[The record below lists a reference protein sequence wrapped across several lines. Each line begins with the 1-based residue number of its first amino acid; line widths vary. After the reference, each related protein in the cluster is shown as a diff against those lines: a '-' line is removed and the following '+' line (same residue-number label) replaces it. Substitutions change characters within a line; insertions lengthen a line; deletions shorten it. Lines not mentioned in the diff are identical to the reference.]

1 MAEDP
6 KIDILIRT
14 RADTSG
20 TAQTT
25 QSIEKT
31 KEAAEEAKDTIQA
44 AGEAAATAEA
54 KVNKAAQAAAKAADG
69 AAEAV
74 EEASTAAAE
83 GMAETVETGN
93 ELLDNLIGGLVSA
106 VQDTGKAGEEAGDG
120 YAKGVKGKLGGIQW
134 TQDALTAAG
143 KAWELGTLIGTE
155 LGKAMEHYAREG
167 SLDGFFDVWIE
178 GIGRNFG
185 LMTDH
190 WDANIRRVKEAS
202 ELSLVESKKQFA
214 EWRES
219 LSKPPTE
226 DAVTWL
232 KNLAEEART
241 TQAALEDLR
250 SIQAAM
256 QRAAMDQIGQDEA
269 DKLAAIDADPVLTD
283 GEKIRAR
290 QRVRNETESQRL
302 TQRQK
307 GFEQERK
314 TARNTTEAAQ
324 SDLEQKRA
332 IEGAQ
337 DQRAVTWNEIK
348 AMADSAGRGADGKVD
363 PTRASQQFD
372 LEAKRRGI
380 TDMKYGDDEQKKL
393 DAARK
398 AREESEAAAA
408 EAERRER
415 AIRQRT
421 SIEESSDVTNTQR
434 TQQRETGQAEREAQ
448 AADARDAAA
457 AQVER
462 DKAAA
467 AEQARLQG
475 IGNEAATRA
484 VGEMDSLISQAVNPE
499 FKAKLEM
506 LRATLTDSD
515 GATAADVQRI
525 QSFLEQVKTS
535 NADAQR
541 AIANTLSGM
550 VEVQKNF
557 NADIHSLQAQVT
569 SLRNASRVN

>member
-14 RADTSG
+14 RADPSG
-20 TAQTT
+20 AAQTT
-25 QSIEKT
+25 QAIDKT
-31 KEAAEEAKDTIQA
+31 REAAEAAKETIQA
-44 AGEAAATAEA
+44 AGDAAATAES

-83 GMAETVETGN
+83 GMEKTVATGN
-93 ELLDNLIGGLVSA
+93 EMLDNLIGGLVNA
-106 VQDTGKAGEEAGDG
+106 VQQTGKAGEDAGDG

-134 TQDALTAAG
+134 TQDALTAAS

-155 LGKAMEHYAREG
+155 LGKAMEYAMRTGSFEG
-167 SLDGFFDVWIE
+167 FW
-178 GIGRNFG
+178 
-185 LMTDH
+185 DH
-190 WDANIRRVKEAS
+190 WVEGLAS
-202 ELSLVESKKQFA
+202 GFGIDTSAWEVNLKKLEEVTERSL
-214 EWRES
+214 RES
-219 LSKPPTE
+219 RAAYEKWVAEMNKAPDQ
-226 DAVTWL
+226 DAITWL
-232 KNLAEEART
+232 KNLAEEAART
-241 TQAALEDLR
+241 KAALDDLQA
-250 SIQAAM
+250 IQAAV

-290 QRVRNETESQRL
+290 QRVKNETESQRL

-307 GFEQERK
+307 GFERERGA
-314 TARNTTEAAQ
+314 ARDNTLNASGDAAAKREIESAQ
-324 SDLEQKRA
+324 STRA
-332 IEGAQ
+332 RIWSEMRDIAEAGAK
-337 DQRAVTWNEIK
+337 DK
-348 AMADSAGRGADGKVD
+348 DGKLDEKVAD
-363 PTRASQQFD
+363 QLFNNI
-372 LEAKRRGI
+372 AKQRGI
-380 TDMKYGDDEQKKL
+380 TDMEYGDSEQKKFE
-393 DAARK
+393 DARK
-398 AREESEAAAA
+398 AREEAEAAAT

-421 SIEESSDVTNTQR
+421 SIEETSDVTNTQR
-434 TQQRETGQAEREAQ
+434 TQQRESGQAEREAR

-457 AQVER
+457 AQAEK

-475 IGNEAATRA
+475 IGNESATRA
-484 VGEMDSLISQAVNPE
+484 VGEMDSLISQASNPE

-525 QSFLEQVKTS
+525 QAFLEQVKTS
-535 NADAQR
+535 NADGQR
-541 AIANTLSGM
+541 AIANTLASM
-550 VEVQKNF
+550 VEVQRNF
-557 NADIHSLQAQVT
+557 SADIY
-569 SLRNASRVN
+569 SLRAEVDTLKANRRIN